1 VLVLRPTLPQCAVR
15 WVGLSTQHSALS
27 PPSNKLRPVP
37 ELRRDIGLWRGIA
50 LNMIDMVGIGPFIT
64 IPFILAAMGGGRGM
78 LAWVLGGLLA
88 ICDGL
93 VTAELAAEMPKSG
106 GSYIFLRE
114 AYGRWGRLIAFLFLF
129 QILFSAPLSM
139 ASGCIG
145 FANYLAVLA
154 PGVTSHIPLAAMGVC
169 MATMLL
175 LLRRIEAIGK
185 FSVLLWIG
193 VMATLAIVILAGL
206 PHLKM
211 SAFTFWNAP
220 RLDHNLAYT
229 GLGVALIY
237 AVYDYLGYYN
247 ICYIGDEV
255 HEPER
260 TIPRVIVISI
270 LAIGAIYLVM
280 NACIISVLPM
290 QQAMTSKSVVGDYVH
305 VLMGPRMAQVVS
317 VLILW
322 TAFASIFSL
331 MLGYSRILYAAARDR
346 NFFSIFGKLHAT
358 EAYPIVSILFLG
370 SIAAIFCWIPLKHVL
385 QAILSIRAVIPFMAQ
400 IAGAVILRRR
410 EPDRRRPF
418 RMWLYPL
425 PAIIALGL
433 WGYIVISPE
442 KGLKVGGLYVMA
454 AGALF
459 YVGREALARR
469 RSA

>member
-1 VLVLRPTLPQCAVR
+1 M
-15 WVGLSTQHSALS
+15 S
-27 PPSNKLRPVP
+27 

-64 IPFILAAMGGGRGM
+64 IPLILAALGGGRGM

-88 ICDGL
+88 ISDGL
-93 VTAELAAEMPKSG
+93 VTAELAAEMPASG
-106 GSYIFLRE
+106 GSYVFLRQ
-114 AYGRWGRLIAFLFLF
+114 AYGRAGRLIAFLFLF

-145 FANYLAVLA
+145 FANYLTVLMPEAANHIAV
-154 PGVTSHIPLAAMGVC
+154 TAMIVC
-169 MATMLL
+169 ILTTLL

-185 FSVLLWIG
+185 FSVMLWIG
-193 VMATLAIVILAGL
+193 VLATLAIVIVVGL
-206 PHLKM
+206 PHLRLD
-211 SAFTFWNAP
+211 AFAFWRAP
-220 RLDHNLAYT
+220 RLDAGIGYA

-255 HEPER
+255 RDPER

-270 LAIGAIYLVM
+270 LAIGVIYLVM
-280 NACIISVLPM
+280 NACLISVLPM
-290 QQAMTSKSVVGDYVH
+290 SQAMTSKAIVSDYVAFLLGKRSAE
-305 VLMGPRMAQVVS
+305 VIS
-317 VLILW
+317 ILILW

-331 MLGYSRILYAAARDR
+331 MLGYSRILYAAARDG
-346 NFFSIFGKLHAT
+346 NFFRIFARLHAT
-358 EAYPIVSILFLG
+358 EAHPYVSTLFLG
-370 SIAAIFCWIPLKHVL
+370 GIAAIFCFLPLRHVL

-400 IAGAVILRRR
+400 IVGAVILRQR
-410 EPDRRRPF
+410 EPNRRRPF

-433 WGYIVISPE
+433 WSYVVISPQ

-454 AGALF
+454 AGTIF
-459 YVGREALARR
+459 YFGRRWLEGRKR
-469 RSA
+469 FEVRGSN